1 MKQPAKIT
9 IEESPSTTLFGLVS
23 ALSVLSLSSINRL
36 VETDGEREEKLR
48 EQKMKSK

>member
-9 IEESPSTTLFGLVS
+9 IEESPFTTLFGLVS

-36 VETDGEREEKLR
+36 VERDSEREKNLKTED
-48 EQKMKSK
+48 EI

>member
-9 IEESPSTTLFGLVS
+9 IEESPFTTLFGLVS

-36 VETDGEREEKLR
+36 VERDSEREKNLKTEDKI
-48 EQKMKSK
+48 